1 MILSIEPRIT
11 IDRFLTKASLIQKEF
26 QQNEMNLKFITLVK
40 PTFQKIQ
47 KLNS

>member
-26 QQNEMNLKFITLVK
+26 QQKEMNQKFITLVK
-40 PTFQKIQ
+40 LTFQKIQ